1 MVGAG
6 RQISQE
12 ASPRSQCSSN
22 PKGCR
27 GVSTFAVP
35 CPACPP
41 VIPSEARDLLLK
53 NSKQYYVY
61 ILASRSRTLYTGV
74 TDNLRRRIVQ
84 HRHGLIEGFTRKYRI
99 RRLVYFETFA
109 DIRAAIVREKQI
121 KGWRRDKKVAL
132 ITTNNPTWE
141 NLAAA

>member
-1 MVGAG
+1 MEIVGAVLD
-6 RQISQE
+6 ISQE
-12 ASPRSQCSSN
+12 TIPR
-22 PKGCR
+22 
-27 GVSTFAVP
+27 
-35 CPACPP
+35 PP

-121 KGWRRDKKVAL
+121 KGWRREKKVAL

-141 NLAAA
+141 NLAAD

>member
-1 MVGAG
+1 MVGAVLD
-6 RQISQE
+6 ISQKTI
-12 ASPRSQCSSN
+12 PR
-22 PKGCR
+22 
-27 GVSTFAVP
+27 
-35 CPACPP
+35 PP

-99 RRLVYFETFA
+99 RRLVYLETFA